1 MKQTK
6 MTDMR
11 KILSLLAVG
20 VAAMAMV
27 SCENQ
32 DTDFPDFDYQ
42 TGYFAYQTP
51 IRTLVLGTDEVNNN
65 TTDNE
70 HKVRIYAVAGGTR
83 NGIKATLGFEVDPD
97 LCKNLTFSDGTPVLA
112 MPSNYYT
119 IQGDQIPI
127 NGLNG
132 YVEVKLNEEFFK
144 DPKAIK
150 NTYVI
155 PLRLTD
161 EYAGVDSILRGEP
174 LVENP
179 WRLQSSDWSIPPK
192 DYVLYLVKFI
202 SPWSGNYLRRGVDVI
217 TEGGQTTTNVRHEEY
232 LEYDEIYNLATT
244 ALNRVSCRFDDNC
257 NLLLTFSEDG
267 SECTFATDN
276 PDYTVSGTGKYVYK
290 EDNPSPDFWD
300 ERARDMIYLDYTV
313 TTAGRTV
320 ATKDTLVARD
330 RAISGAP
337 EEFLYSYKPE

>member
-1 MKQTK
+1 
-6 MTDMR
+6 MR

-51 IRTLVLGTDEVNNN
+51 IRTLVLGNDERTNNSI
-65 TTDNE
+65 DNE

-83 NGIKATLGFEVDPD
+83 NGIKATLGFVVDEN
-97 LCKNLTFSDGTPVLA
+97 LCNNLEFSDGTPVLP
-112 MPSNYYT
+112 MPSDWYT

-132 YVEVKLNEEFFK
+132 YVEVQLNDAFFN
-144 DPKAIK
+144 DPKAIT

-179 WRLQSSDWSIPPK
+179 WRLQSSDWSIAPK

-202 SPWSGNYLRRGVDVI
+202 SPWSGNYLRRGIDVI
-217 TEGGQTTTNVRHEEY
+217 NENGTTTTNIRHEQYIER
-232 LEYDEIYNLATT
+232 DEIYNLATQ
-244 ALNRVSCRFDDNC
+244 ALNTVSCKFDDNC
-257 NLLLTFSEDG
+257 NLILKFNEETK
-267 SECTFATDN
+267 ECTITTDN
-276 PDYTVSGTGKYVYK
+276 NAYTVTGTGKFVEK
-290 EDNPSPDFWD
+290 VPEEVWS
-300 ERARDMIYLDYTV
+300 EKARDVIYLDYTV
-313 TTAGRTV
+313 TTAGKTV

-330 RAISGAP
+330 RAVSGTA
-337 EEFLYSYKPE
+337 EEFSYTYKAQ

>member
-1 MKQTK
+1 
-6 MTDMR
+6 MR

-51 IRTLVLGTDEVNNN
+51 IRTLVLGNDERVDNSI
-65 TTDNE
+65 DNE
-70 HKVRIYAVAGGTR
+70 GKVRIYAVAGGTR
-83 NGIKATLGFEVDPD
+83 NGIKATLGFVVDEN
-97 LCKNLTFSDGTPVLA
+97 LCNNLEFSDGTPVLA

-132 YVEVKLNEEFFK
+132 YVEVQLNDAFFN
-144 DPKAIK
+144 DLKAIK

-179 WRLQSSDWSIPPK
+179 WRLQSSDWSIAPK

-202 SPWSGNYLRRGVDVI
+202 SPWSGNYLRRGIDVI
-217 TEGGQTTTNVRHEEY
+217 KENGTTTTNVRHEKY
-232 LEYDEIYNLATT
+232 IEYDEVFNLATT
-244 ALNRVSCRFDDNC
+244 ALNTVSYKFDDNC
-257 NLLLTFSEDG
+257 NLLLTFDEETK
-267 SECTFATDN
+267 ECTLRTDN
-276 PDYTVSGTGKYVYK
+276 KAYTVTGTGKFVEK
-290 EDNPSPDFWD
+290 VPDEVWS
-300 ERARDMIYLDYTV
+300 EKARDVIYLDYTV
-313 TTAGRTV
+313 TTAGKTV

-330 RAISGAP
+330 RAVSGTA
-337 EEFLYSYKPE
+337 EEFSYIYNAQ

>member
-1 MKQTK
+1 

-70 HKVRIYAVAGGTR
+70 HKVWIYAVTGGTR
-83 NGIKATLGFEVDPD
+83 NGIKASLGFDVDPS
-97 LCKNLTFSDGTPVLA
+97 LCDHLFFDDGRPVEV
-112 MPSNYYT
+112 MPDNYYT
-119 IQGDQIPI
+119 INGNAIPI
-127 NGLNG
+127 NGMNG
-132 YVEVKLNEEFFK
+132 YVEVQLSDEFFN
-144 DPKAIK
+144 DPKAIT

-155 PLRLTD
+155 PLRLND
-161 EYAGVDSILRGEP
+161 NYSGVDSILRGEP
-174 LVENP
+174 RVGVDNP
-179 WRLQSSDWSIPPK
+179 WRLQATDWRVPPQ

-217 TEGGQTTTNVRHEEY
+217 TEGGQKTTNVRHEEY

-244 ALNRVSCRFDDNC
+244 ALGLNTVSCRFDDNC
-257 NLLLTFSEDG
+257 NLRLTFSEDG
-267 SECTFATDN
+267 SECTFDTDN

-290 EDNPSPDFWD
+290 EDNPSPDFWA
-300 ERARDMIYLDYTV
+300 ERARDMIYLNYKVKTPTGKTV
-313 TTAGRTV
+313 E
-320 ATKDTLVARD
+320 TKDTLVARD

-337 EEFLYSYKPE
+337 EEFSYSYKPE

>member
-1 MKQTK
+1 
-6 MTDMR
+6 MR

-51 IRTLVLGTDEVNNN
+51 IRTLVLGNDERTNNSI
-65 TTDNE
+65 DNE

-83 NGIKATLGFEVDPD
+83 NGIKATLGFVVDEN
-97 LCKNLTFSDGTPVLA
+97 LCNNLEFSDGTPVLP
-112 MPSNYYT
+112 MPSDWYT

-132 YVEVKLNEEFFK
+132 YVEVQLNDAFFN
-144 DPKAIK
+144 DPKAIT

-179 WRLQSSDWSIPPK
+179 WRLQSSDWSIAPK

-202 SPWSGNYLRRGVDVI
+202 SPWSGNYLRRGIDKI
-217 TEGGQTTTNVRHEEY
+217 EENGTTTTNVRHEQY
-232 LEYDEIYNLATT
+232 IEYDEVFNLATT
-244 ALNRVSCRFDDNC
+244 ALNTVSYKFDNNC
-257 NLLLTFSEDG
+257 NLLLRFNEETK
-267 SECTFATDN
+267 ECTLSTDN
-276 PDYTVSGTGKYVYK
+276 KAYTVTGTGKFVEK
-290 EDNPSPDFWD
+290 VPDEVWS
-300 ERARDMIYLDYTV
+300 EKARDVIYLDYTV
-313 TTAGRTV
+313 TTAGKTV

-330 RAISGAP
+330 RGVSGTA
-337 EEFLYSYKPE
+337 EEFSYIYNAQ

>member
-1 MKQTK
+1 
-6 MTDMR
+6 MR

-51 IRTLVLGTDEVNNN
+51 IRTLVLGNDERTNNSI
-65 TTDNE
+65 DNE

-83 NGIKATLGFEVDPD
+83 NGIKATLGFVVDEN
-97 LCKNLTFSDGTPVLA
+97 LCNNLEFSDGTPVLP
-112 MPSNYYT
+112 MPSDWYT

-132 YVEVKLNEEFFK
+132 YVEVQLNEEFFK

-179 WRLQSSDWSIPPK
+179 WRLQSSDWSIAPK

-202 SPWSGNYLRRGVDVI
+202 SPWSGNYLRRGIDI
-217 TEGGQTTTNVRHEEY
+217 INENGQTTTNVRHEQY
-232 LEYDEIYNLATT
+232 IEYDEVFNLATT
-244 ALNRVSCRFDDNC
+244 ALNTVSYKFDDNC
-257 NLLLTFSEDG
+257 NLLLNFNAETK
-267 SECTFATDN
+267 ECTLTTDN
-276 PDYTVSGTGKYVYK
+276 NAYTVTGTGKFVEK
-290 EDNPSPDFWD
+290 DPDQVWG
-300 ERARDMIYLDYTV
+300 EKARDVIYLDYTV
-313 TTAGRTV
+313 TTAGKTV

-330 RAISGAP
+330 RAVSGTA
-337 EEFLYSYKPE
+337 EEFSYIYNAQ

>member
-1 MKQTK
+1 
-6 MTDMR
+6 MR

-20 VAAMAMV
+20 AAAMAMV

-70 HKVRIYAVAGGTR
+70 HKVWIYAVAGGTR
-83 NGIKATLGFEVDPD
+83 NGIKASLGFDVDPS
-97 LCKNLTFSDGTPVLA
+97 LCDHLFFDDGRPVEV
-112 MPSNYYT
+112 MPDNYYT
-119 IQGDQIPI
+119 INGNAIPI

-132 YVEVKLNEEFFK
+132 YVEVQLSDEFFQ
-144 DPKAIK
+144 DPKAIT

-155 PLRLTD
+155 PLRLNNN
-161 EYAGVDSILRGEP
+161 YSGVDSILRGDP

-179 WRLQSSDWSIPPK
+179 WRLQSSDWSVAPK

-244 ALNRVSCRFDDNC
+244 ALNTVSCRFDDNC

-276 PDYTVSGTGKYVYK
+276 PDYTVTGTGKYVYK
-290 EDNPSPDFWD
+290 EDNPSPDFWN
-300 ERARDMIYLDYTV
+300 EKARDMIYLDYTV
-313 TTAGRTV
+313 TTAGKTV

-330 RAISGAP
+330 RAVSGTA
-337 EEFLYSYKPE
+337 EEFSYTYNAQ

>member
-1 MKQTK
+1 
-6 MTDMR
+6 MR

-51 IRTLVLGTDEVNNN
+51 IRTLVLGNDERTNNSL
-65 TTDNE
+65 DNA

-83 NGIKATLGFEVDPD
+83 NGIKATLGFVVDES
-97 LCKNLTFSDGTPVLA
+97 LCNNLEFSDGTPVLP
-112 MPSNYYT
+112 MPSDWYT

-132 YVEVKLNEEFFK
+132 YVEVQLNDAFFN
-144 DPKAIK
+144 DPKAIT

-161 EYAGVDSILRGEP
+161 DFAGVDSVLRGDP

-179 WRLQSSDWSIPPK
+179 WRLQASDWSIVPK

-202 SPWSGNYLRRGVDVI
+202 SPWSGNYLRRGIDVI
-217 TEGGQTTTNVRHEEY
+217 NENGQTTTNVRHEQY
-232 LEYDEIYNLATT
+232 IEYDEIFNLATT
-244 ALNRVSCRFDDNC
+244 ALNTVSYKFDDNC
-257 NLLLTFSEDG
+257 NLLLNFNAETK
-267 SECTFATDN
+267 ECTLTTDN
-276 PDYTVSGTGKYVYK
+276 NAYTVTGTGKFVEK
-290 EDNPSPDFWD
+290 DPDQVWG
-300 ERARDMIYLDYTV
+300 EKARDVIYLDYTV
-313 TTAGRTV
+313 TTAGKTV

-330 RAISGAP
+330 RAVSGTA
-337 EEFLYSYKPE
+337 EEFSYTYNAQ

>member
-1 MKQTK
+1 
-6 MTDMR
+6 MR

-51 IRTLVLGTDEVNNN
+51 IRTLVLGNDERTNNSL
-65 TTDNE
+65 DNA

-83 NGIKATLGFEVDPD
+83 NGIKASLGFDVDES
-97 LCKNLTFSDGTPVLA
+97 LCNNLTFSDDTPVKP
-112 MPSNYYT
+112 MPKEYYT
-119 IQGDQIPI
+119 ILGDQIPI

-132 YVEVKLNEEFFK
+132 YVEVQLNDAFFN
-144 DPKAIK
+144 DPKAIT

-179 WRLQSSDWSIPPK
+179 WRLQSSDWSIAPK

-202 SPWSGNYLRRGVDVI
+202 SPWSGNYLRRGIDVI
-217 TEGGQTTTNVRHEEY
+217 NENGTTKTNVRHEQY
-232 LEYDEIYNLATT
+232 IEYDEVFNMPTVS
-244 ALNRVSCRFDDNC
+244 LNTVSYKFDDNC

-267 SECTFATDN
+267 TECTFATDN
-276 PDYTVSGTGKYVYK
+276 NAYTVTGTGKFVEK
-290 EDNPSPDFWD
+290 VPEEVWS
-300 ERARDMIYLDYTV
+300 EKARDVIYLDYTV
-313 TTAGRTV
+313 TTAGKTV

-330 RAISGAP
+330 RAVSGTA
-337 EEFLYSYKPE
+337 EEFSYTYNAQ

>member
-1 MKQTK
+1 
-6 MTDMR
+6 MR

-51 IRTLVLGTDEVNNN
+51 IRTLVLGNDERTNNSI
-65 TTDNE
+65 DNE
-70 HKVRIYAVAGGTR
+70 GKVRIYAVAGGTR
-83 NGIKATLGFEVDPD
+83 NGIKATLGFVVDEN
-97 LCKNLTFSDGTPVLA
+97 LCNNLEFSDGTPVLA

-132 YVEVKLNEEFFK
+132 YVEVQLNEEFFK
-144 DPKAIK
+144 DHKAIK

-161 EYAGVDSILRGEP
+161 EYAGVDSILRGKP

-179 WRLQSSDWSIPPK
+179 WRLQSSDWSIAPK

-217 TEGGQTTTNVRHEEY
+217 TENGTTTTNVRHEQY
-232 LEYDEIYNLATT
+232 IEYDEIFNLATT
-244 ALNRVSCRFDDNC
+244 ALNTVSYKFDDNC
-257 NLLLTFSEDG
+257 NLLLTFNEETK
-267 SECTFATDN
+267 ECRLRTDN
-276 PDYTVSGTGKYVYK
+276 NAYTVTGTGKFVEK
-290 EDNPSPDFWD
+290 VPEEVWSEKP
-300 ERARDMIYLDYTV
+300 RDVIYLDYTV
-313 TTAGRTV
+313 TTAGKTV

-330 RAISGAP
+330 RAVSGTA
-337 EEFLYSYKPE
+337 EEFSYIYNAQ

>member
-1 MKQTK
+1 
-6 MTDMR
+6 
-11 KILSLLAVG
+11 
-20 VAAMAMV
+20 MAMV

-70 HKVRIYAVAGGTR
+70 HKVWIYAVAGGTR
-83 NGIKATLGFEVDPD
+83 NGIKASLGFDVDPS
-97 LCKNLTFSDGTPVLA
+97 LCDHLFFDDGRPVEV
-112 MPSNYYT
+112 MPDNYYT
-119 IQGDQIPI
+119 INGNAIPI

-132 YVEVKLNEEFFK
+132 YVEVQLSDEFFQ
-144 DPKAIK
+144 DPKAIT

-155 PLRLTD
+155 PLRLNNN
-161 EYAGVDSILRGEP
+161 YSGVDSILRGDP

-179 WRLQSSDWSIPPK
+179 WRLQSSDWSVAPK

-244 ALNRVSCRFDDNC
+244 ALNTVSCRFDDNC

-276 PDYTVSGTGKYVYK
+276 PDYTVTGTGKYVYK
-290 EDNPSPDFWD
+290 EDNPSPDFWN
-300 ERARDMIYLDYTV
+300 EKARDMIYLDYTV
-313 TTAGRTV
+313 TTAGKTV

-330 RAISGAP
+330 RAVSGTA
-337 EEFLYSYKPE
+337 EEFSYTYNAQ

>member
-1 MKQTK
+1 
-6 MTDMR
+6 
-11 KILSLLAVG
+11 
-20 VAAMAMV
+20 MAMV

-51 IRTLVLGTDEVNNN
+51 IRTLVLGNDERTNNSI
-65 TTDNE
+65 DNE

-83 NGIKATLGFEVDPD
+83 NGIKATLGFVVDEN
-97 LCKNLTFSDGTPVLA
+97 LCNNLEFSDGTPVLP
-112 MPSNYYT
+112 MPSDWYT

-132 YVEVKLNEEFFK
+132 YVEVQLNDAFFN
-144 DPKAIK
+144 DPKAIT

-179 WRLQSSDWSIPPK
+179 WRLQSSDWSIAPK

-202 SPWSGNYLRRGVDVI
+202 SPWSGNYLRRGIDKI
-217 TEGGQTTTNVRHEEY
+217 EENGTTTTNVRHEQY
-232 LEYDEIYNLATT
+232 IEYDEVFNLATT
-244 ALNRVSCRFDDNC
+244 ALNTVSYKFDNNC
-257 NLLLTFSEDG
+257 NLLLRFNEETK
-267 SECTFATDN
+267 ECTLSTDN
-276 PDYTVSGTGKYVYK
+276 KAYTVTGTGKFVEK
-290 EDNPSPDFWD
+290 VPDEVWS
-300 ERARDMIYLDYTV
+300 EKARDVIYLDYTV
-313 TTAGRTV
+313 TTAGKTV

-330 RAISGAP
+330 RGVSGTA
-337 EEFLYSYKPE
+337 EEFSYIYNAQ

>member
-1 MKQTK
+1 
-6 MTDMR
+6 
-11 KILSLLAVG
+11 
-20 VAAMAMV
+20 MAMV

-51 IRTLVLGTDEVNNN
+51 IRTLVLGNDERTNNSI
-65 TTDNE
+65 DNE

-83 NGIKATLGFEVDPD
+83 NGIKATLGFVVDEN
-97 LCKNLTFSDGTPVLA
+97 LCNNLEFSDGTPVLP
-112 MPSNYYT
+112 MPSDWYT

-132 YVEVKLNEEFFK
+132 YVEVQLNDAFFN
-144 DPKAIK
+144 DPKAIT

-179 WRLQSSDWSIPPK
+179 WRLQSSDWSIAPK

-202 SPWSGNYLRRGVDVI
+202 SPWSGNYLRRGIDVI
-217 TEGGQTTTNVRHEEY
+217 NENGTTTTNVRHEQY
-232 LEYDEIYNLATT
+232 IEYDEVFNMPTVS
-244 ALNRVSCRFDDNC
+244 LNTVSYKFDDNC

-267 SECTFATDN
+267 TECTFATDN
-276 PDYTVSGTGKYVYK
+276 NAYTVTGTGKFVEK
-290 EDNPSPDFWD
+290 VPEEVWS
-300 ERARDMIYLDYTV
+300 EKARDVIYLDYTV
-313 TTAGRTV
+313 TTAGKTV

-330 RAISGAP
+330 RAVSGTA
-337 EEFLYSYKPE
+337 EEFSYTYNAQ

>member
-1 MKQTK
+1 

-51 IRTLVLGTDEVNNN
+51 IRTLVLGNDERTNNSI
-65 TTDNE
+65 DNE

-83 NGIKATLGFEVDPD
+83 NGIKATLGFVVDEN
-97 LCKNLTFSDGTPVLA
+97 LCNNLEFSDGTPVLP
-112 MPSNYYT
+112 MPSDWYT

-132 YVEVKLNEEFFK
+132 YVEVQLNDAFFK

-161 EYAGVDSILRGEP
+161 EYAGVDSILRGKP

-179 WRLQSSDWSIPPK
+179 WRLQSSDWSIAPK

-202 SPWSGNYLRRGVDVI
+202 SPWSGNYLRRGIDKI
-217 TEGGQTTTNVRHEEY
+217 EENGTTTTNVRHEQY
-232 LEYDEIYNLATT
+232 IEYDEVFNLATT
-244 ALNRVSCRFDDNC
+244 ELNTVSYKFDNNC
-257 NLLLTFSEDG
+257 NLLLTFNEETK
-267 SECTFATDN
+267 ECTLRTDN
-276 PDYTVSGTGKYVYK
+276 KAYTVTGTGKFVEK
-290 EDNPSPDFWD
+290 VPDEVWS
-300 ERARDMIYLDYTV
+300 EKPRDVIYLDYKVTV
-313 TTAGRTV
+313 KTTGKTV
-320 ATKDTLVARD
+320 ETKDTLVARD
-330 RAISGAP
+330 RAVSGTA
-337 EEFLYSYKPE
+337 EEFSYIYNAQ

>member
-1 MKQTK
+1 
-6 MTDMR
+6 
-11 KILSLLAVG
+11 
-20 VAAMAMV
+20 MAMV

-70 HKVRIYAVAGGTR
+70 HKVWIYAVAGGTR
-83 NGIKATLGFEVDPD
+83 NGIKASLGFDVDPS
-97 LCKNLTFSDGTPVLA
+97 LCDHLFFDDGRPVEP

-119 IQGDQIPI
+119 INGNAIPI

-132 YVEVKLNEEFFK
+132 YVEVQLSDEFFQ
-144 DPKAIK
+144 DPKAIT

-155 PLRLTD
+155 PLRLNNN
-161 EYAGVDSILRGEP
+161 YSGVDSILRGDP

-179 WRLQSSDWSIPPK
+179 WRLQSSDWSVAPK

-244 ALNRVSCRFDDNC
+244 ALNINTVSCRFDDNC

-290 EDNPSPDFWD
+290 EDNPSPDFWA

-337 EEFLYSYKPE
+337 EEFSYSYKPE

>member
-1 MKQTK
+1 

-51 IRTLVLGTDEVNNN
+51 IRTLVLGNDERTNNSI
-65 TTDNE
+65 DNE

-83 NGIKATLGFEVDPD
+83 NGIKATLGFVVDEN
-97 LCKNLTFSDGTPVLA
+97 LCNNLEFSDGTPVLP
-112 MPSNYYT
+112 MPSDWYT

-132 YVEVKLNEEFFK
+132 YVEVQLNDAFFN
-144 DPKAIK
+144 DPKAIT

-179 WRLQSSDWSIPPK
+179 WRLQSSDWSIAPK

-202 SPWSGNYLRRGVDVI
+202 SPWSGNYLRRGKDVI
-217 TEGGQTTTNVRHEEY
+217 KENGTTTTNVRHEQY
-232 LEYDEIYNLATT
+232 IEYDEVFNLATT
-244 ALNRVSCRFDDNC
+244 ALNTVSYKFDNNC

-276 PDYTVSGTGKYVYK
+276 PDYSVSGTGKYVYK
-290 EDNPSPDFWD
+290 EDNPSPDFWA
-300 ERARDMIYLDYTV
+300 ERARDMIYLDYKVTV
-313 TTAGRTV
+313 KTTGKTV
-320 ATKDTLVARD
+320 ETTDTLVARD
-330 RAISGAP
+330 RAVSGTA
-337 EEFLYSYKPE
+337 EEFSYIYNAQ

>member
-1 MKQTK
+1 

-20 VAAMAMV
+20 AAAMAMV

-70 HKVRIYAVAGGTR
+70 HKVWIYAVAGGTR
-83 NGIKATLGFEVDPD
+83 NGIKASLGFDVDPS
-97 LCKNLTFSDGTPVLA
+97 LCDHLFFDDGRPVEV
-112 MPSNYYT
+112 MPDNYYT
-119 IQGDQIPI
+119 INGNAIPI

-132 YVEVKLNEEFFK
+132 YVEVQLSDEFFQ
-144 DPKAIK
+144 DPKAIT

-155 PLRLTD
+155 PLRLNNN
-161 EYAGVDSILRGEP
+161 YSGVDSILRGDP

-179 WRLQSSDWSIPPK
+179 WRLQSSDWSVAPK

-244 ALNRVSCRFDDNC
+244 ALNTVSCRFDDNC

-276 PDYTVSGTGKYVYK
+276 PDYTVTGTGKYVYK
-290 EDNPSPDFWD
+290 EDNPSPDFWN
-300 ERARDMIYLDYTV
+300 EKARDMIYLDYTV
-313 TTAGRTV
+313 TTAGKTV

-330 RAISGAP
+330 RAVSGTA
-337 EEFLYSYKPE
+337 EEFSYTYNAQ

>member
-1 MKQTK
+1 
-6 MTDMR
+6 
-11 KILSLLAVG
+11 
-20 VAAMAMV
+20 MAMV

-51 IRTLVLGTDEVNNN
+51 IRTLVLGNDERTNNSI
-65 TTDNE
+65 DNE

-83 NGIKATLGFEVDPD
+83 NGIKATLGFVVDEN
-97 LCKNLTFSDGTPVLA
+97 LCNNLEFSDGTPVLP
-112 MPSNYYT
+112 MPSDWYT

-132 YVEVKLNEEFFK
+132 YVEVQLNDAFFN
-144 DPKAIK
+144 DPKAIT

-179 WRLQSSDWSIPPK
+179 WRLQSSDWSIAPK

-202 SPWSGNYLRRGVDVI
+202 SPWSGNYLRRGIDKI
-217 TEGGQTTTNVRHEEY
+217 EENGTTTTNVRHEQY
-232 LEYDEIYNLATT
+232 IEYDEVFNLATT
-244 ALNRVSCRFDDNC
+244 ALNTVSYKFDNNC
-257 NLLLTFSEDG
+257 NLLLRFNEETK
-267 SECTFATDN
+267 ECTLSTDN
-276 PDYTVSGTGKYVYK
+276 KAYTVTGTGKFVEK
-290 EDNPSPDFWD
+290 VPEEVWS
-300 ERARDMIYLDYTV
+300 EKARDVIYLDYTV
-313 TTAGRTV
+313 TTAGKTV

-330 RAISGAP
+330 RAVSGAP
-337 EEFLYSYKPE
+337 EEFSYIYNAQ

>member
-1 MKQTK
+1 

-70 HKVRIYAVAGGTR
+70 HKVWIYAVAGGTR
-83 NGIKATLGFEVDPD
+83 NGIKASLGFDVDPS
-97 LCKNLTFSDGTPVLA
+97 LCDHLFFDDGRPVEP

-119 IQGDQIPI
+119 INGNAIPI

-132 YVEVKLNEEFFK
+132 YVEVQLSDEFFQ
-144 DPKAIK
+144 DPKAIT

-155 PLRLTD
+155 PLRLNNN
-161 EYAGVDSILRGEP
+161 YSGVDSILRGDP

-179 WRLQSSDWSIPPK
+179 WRLQSSDWSVAPK

-244 ALNRVSCRFDDNC
+244 ALNTVSCRFDDNC

-290 EDNPSPDFWD
+290 EDNPSPDFWA

-330 RAISGAP
+330 RAISGTA
-337 EEFLYSYKPE
+337 EEFSCSYKPE

>member
-1 MKQTK
+1 
-6 MTDMR
+6 
-11 KILSLLAVG
+11 
-20 VAAMAMV
+20 MAMV

-51 IRTLVLGTDEVNNN
+51 IRTLVLGNDERTNNSL
-65 TTDNE
+65 DNA

-83 NGIKATLGFEVDPD
+83 NGIKATLGFVVDEN
-97 LCKNLTFSDGTPVLA
+97 LCNNLEFSDGTPVLP
-112 MPSNYYT
+112 MPSDWYT

-132 YVEVKLNEEFFK
+132 YVEVQLNDAFFN
-144 DPKAIK
+144 DPKAIT

-179 WRLQSSDWSIPPK
+179 WRLQSSDWSIAPK

-202 SPWSGNYLRRGVDVI
+202 SPWSGNYLRRGIDVI
-217 TEGGQTTTNVRHEEY
+217 NENGTTTTNVRHEQY
-232 LEYDEIYNLATT
+232 IEYDEVFNMPTVS
-244 ALNRVSCRFDDNC
+244 LNTVSYKFDDNC
-257 NLLLTFSEDG
+257 NLLLKFSEDG
-267 SECTFATDN
+267 TECTFATDN
-276 PDYTVSGTGKYVYK
+276 NAYTVTGTGKFVEK
-290 EDNPSPDFWD
+290 VPEEVWS
-300 ERARDMIYLDYTV
+300 EKARDVIYLDYTV
-313 TTAGRTV
+313 TTAGKTV

-330 RAISGAP
+330 RAVSGTA
-337 EEFLYSYKPE
+337 EEFSYTYNAQ

>member
-1 MKQTK
+1 
-6 MTDMR
+6 MR

-51 IRTLVLGTDEVNNN
+51 IRTLVLGNDERTNNSI
-65 TTDNE
+65 DNE

-83 NGIKATLGFEVDPD
+83 NGIKATLGFVVDEN
-97 LCKNLTFSDGTPVLA
+97 LCNNLEFSDGTPVLP
-112 MPSNYYT
+112 MPSDWYT

-132 YVEVKLNEEFFK
+132 YVEVQLNDAFFK
-144 DPKAIK
+144 DPKAIT

-202 SPWSGNYLRRGVDVI
+202 SPWSGNYLRRGIDVI
-217 TEGGQTTTNVRHEEY
+217 NENGTTTTNVRHEQY
-232 LEYDEIYNLATT
+232 IEYDEVFNLATT
-244 ALNRVSCRFDDNC
+244 ALNTVSYKFDDNC
-257 NLLLTFSEDG
+257 NLLLTFNEETK
-267 SECTFATDN
+267 ECTLRTDN
-276 PDYTVSGTGKYVYK
+276 NAYTVTGTGKFVEK
-290 EDNPSPDFWD
+290 VPEEVWS
-300 ERARDMIYLDYTV
+300 EKARDVIYLDYTV
-313 TTAGRTV
+313 TTAGKKV

-330 RAISGAP
+330 RAVSGTA
-337 EEFLYSYKPE
+337 EEFSCSYKPE

>member
-1 MKQTK
+1 
-6 MTDMR
+6 MR

-70 HKVRIYAVAGGTR
+70 HKVWIYAVAGGTR
-83 NGIKATLGFEVDPD
+83 NGIKASLGFDVDPS
-97 LCKNLTFSDGTPVLA
+97 LCDHLFFDDGRPVEP

-119 IQGDQIPI
+119 INGNAIPI

-132 YVEVKLNEEFFK
+132 YVEVQLSDEFFQ
-144 DPKAIK
+144 DPKAIT

-155 PLRLTD
+155 PLRLNNN
-161 EYAGVDSILRGEP
+161 YSGVDSILRGDP

-179 WRLQSSDWSIPPK
+179 WRLQSSDWSVAPK

-244 ALNRVSCRFDDNC
+244 ALNINTVSCRFDDNC

-290 EDNPSPDFWD
+290 EDNPSPDFWA

-337 EEFLYSYKPE
+337 EEFSYSYKPE

>member
-1 MKQTK
+1 
-6 MTDMR
+6 MR

-51 IRTLVLGTDEVNNN
+51 IRTLVLGNDERTNNSI
-65 TTDNE
+65 DNE

-83 NGIKATLGFEVDPD
+83 NGIKATLGFVVDEN
-97 LCKNLTFSDGTPVLA
+97 LCNNLEFSDGTPVLA

-132 YVEVKLNEEFFK
+132 YVEVQLNEEFFK
-144 DPKAIK
+144 DPKAIT

-174 LVENP
+174 RVGVDNP
-179 WRLQSSDWSIPPK
+179 WRLQATDWRVPPQ

-202 SPWSGNYLRRGVDVI
+202 SPWSGNYLRRGIDKI
-217 TEGGQTTTNVRHEEY
+217 TENGTTTTNVRHEQY
-232 LEYDEIYNLATT
+232 IEYDEVFNLATT
-244 ALNRVSCRFDDNC
+244 APTPNTVSYKFDNNC

-267 SECTFATDN
+267 SECTFRTNN
-276 PDYTVSGTGKYVYK
+276 PDYKVSGTGKYVYK
-290 EDNPSPDFWD
+290 EDNPKPDFWS
-300 ERARDMIYLDYTV
+300 EKARDVIYLDYKVTV
-313 TTAGRTV
+313 KTTGKTV
-320 ATKDTLVARD
+320 ETKDTLVARD

-337 EEFLYSYKPE
+337 EEFSYSYKPE

>member
-1 MKQTK
+1 

-51 IRTLVLGTDEVNNN
+51 IRTLVLGNDERTNNSI
-65 TTDNE
+65 DNE

-83 NGIKATLGFEVDPD
+83 NGIKATLGFVVDEN
-97 LCKNLTFSDGTPVLA
+97 LCNNLEFSDGTPVLP
-112 MPSNYYT
+112 MPSDWYT

-132 YVEVKLNEEFFK
+132 YVEVQLNDAFFN
-144 DPKAIK
+144 DPKAIT

-179 WRLQSSDWSIPPK
+179 WRLQSSDWSVAPK

-202 SPWSGNYLRRGVDVI
+202 SPWSGNYLRRGIDVI
-217 TEGGQTTTNVRHEEY
+217 NENGTTTTNVRHEQY
-232 LEYDEIYNLATT
+232 IEYDEVFNLATT
-244 ALNRVSCRFDDNC
+244 ALNTVSYKFDDNC
-257 NLLLTFSEDG
+257 NLLLTFNEETK
-267 SECTFATDN
+267 ECTLSTDN
-276 PDYTVSGTGKYVYK
+276 NAYTVTGTGKFVEK
-290 EDNPSPDFWD
+290 VPEEVWS
-300 ERARDMIYLDYTV
+300 EKARDVIYLDYTV
-313 TTAGRTV
+313 TTAGKTV

-330 RAISGAP
+330 RAVSGTA
-337 EEFLYSYKPE
+337 EEFSYIYNAQ

>member
-1 MKQTK
+1 
-6 MTDMR
+6 MR

-217 TEGGQTTTNVRHEEY
+217 NENGTTTTNIRHEQYIER
-232 LEYDEIYNLATT
+232 DEIYNLATQ
-244 ALNRVSCRFDDNC
+244 ALNTVSCKFDDNC
-257 NLLLTFSEDG
+257 NLILKFNEETK
-267 SECTFATDN
+267 ECTITTDN
-276 PDYTVSGTGKYVYK
+276 NAYTVTGTGKFVEK
-290 EDNPSPDFWD
+290 VPEEVWS
-300 ERARDMIYLDYTV
+300 EKARDVIYLDYTV
-313 TTAGRTV
+313 TTAGKTV

-330 RAISGAP
+330 RAVSGTA
-337 EEFLYSYKPE
+337 EEFSYTYKAQ

>member
-1 MKQTK
+1 
-6 MTDMR
+6 MR

-70 HKVRIYAVAGGTR
+70 HKVWIYAVAGGTR
-83 NGIKATLGFEVDPD
+83 NGIKASLGFDVDPS
-97 LCKNLTFSDGTPVLA
+97 LCDHLFFDDGRPVEP

-119 IQGDQIPI
+119 INGNAIPI

-132 YVEVKLNEEFFK
+132 YVEVQLSDEFFQ
-144 DPKAIK
+144 DPKAIT

-155 PLRLTD
+155 PLRLNNN
-161 EYAGVDSILRGEP
+161 YSGVDSILRGDP

-179 WRLQSSDWSIPPK
+179 WRLQSSDWSVAPK

-244 ALNRVSCRFDDNC
+244 ALNTVSCRFDDNC

-290 EDNPSPDFWD
+290 EDNPSPDFWA

-337 EEFLYSYKPE
+337 EEFSYSYKPE

>member
-1 MKQTK
+1 
-6 MTDMR
+6 MR

-51 IRTLVLGTDEVNNN
+51 IRTLVLGNDERTNNSI
-65 TTDNE
+65 DNE

-83 NGIKATLGFEVDPD
+83 NGIKATLGFVVDEN
-97 LCKNLTFSDGTPVLA
+97 LCNNLEFSDGTPVLP
-112 MPSNYYT
+112 MPSDWYT

-132 YVEVKLNEEFFK
+132 YVEVQLNDAFFN
-144 DPKAIK
+144 DPKAIT

-217 TEGGQTTTNVRHEEY
+217 NENGTTTTNIRHEQYIER
-232 LEYDEIYNLATT
+232 DEIYNLATQ
-244 ALNRVSCRFDDNC
+244 ALNTVSCKFDDNC
-257 NLLLTFSEDG
+257 NLILKFNEETK
-267 SECTFATDN
+267 ECTITTDN
-276 PDYTVSGTGKYVYK
+276 NAYTVTGTGKFVEK
-290 EDNPSPDFWD
+290 VPEEVWS
-300 ERARDMIYLDYTV
+300 EKARDVIYLDYTV
-313 TTAGRTV
+313 TTAGKTV

-330 RAISGAP
+330 RAVSGTA
-337 EEFLYSYKPE
+337 EEFSYTYKAQ

>member
-1 MKQTK
+1 

-51 IRTLVLGTDEVNNN
+51 IRTLVLGNDERTNNSI
-65 TTDNE
+65 DNE

-83 NGIKATLGFEVDPD
+83 NGIKATLGFVVDEN
-97 LCKNLTFSDGTPVLA
+97 LCNNLEFSDGTPVLP
-112 MPSNYYT
+112 MPSDWYT

-132 YVEVKLNEEFFK
+132 YVEVQLNDAFFN
-144 DPKAIK
+144 DPKAIT

-179 WRLQSSDWSIPPK
+179 WRLQSSDWSIAPK

-202 SPWSGNYLRRGVDVI
+202 SPWSGNYLRRGIDKI
-217 TEGGQTTTNVRHEEY
+217 EENGTTTTNVRHEQY
-232 LEYDEIYNLATT
+232 IEYDEVFNLATT
-244 ALNRVSCRFDDNC
+244 ALNTVSYKFDNNC
-257 NLLLTFSEDG
+257 NLLLRFNEETK
-267 SECTFATDN
+267 ECTLSTDN
-276 PDYTVSGTGKYVYK
+276 KAYTVTGTGKFVEK
-290 EDNPSPDFWD
+290 VPDEVWS
-300 ERARDMIYLDYTV
+300 EKARDVIYLDYTV
-313 TTAGRTV
+313 TTAGKTV

-330 RAISGAP
+330 RGVSGTA
-337 EEFLYSYKPE
+337 EEFSYIYNAQ

>member
-1 MKQTK
+1 MKQTII
-6 MTDMR
+6 TDMR

-42 TGYFAYQTP
+42 TGYFPYQTP
-51 IRTLVLGTDEVNNN
+51 IRTLVLGNDERVDNS
-65 TTDNE
+65 TDNA

-83 NGIKATLGFEVDPD
+83 NGIKASLGFDVDES
-97 LCKNLTFSDGTPVLA
+97 LCNNLTFSDGTPVKP

-119 IQGDQIPI
+119 LAGNTIPI
-127 NGLNG
+127 SGMNG
-132 YVEVKLNEEFFK
+132 YVEVQLSDDFFA
-144 DPKAIK
+144 DPDAIK

-155 PLRLTD
+155 PLRLNNT
-161 EYAGVDSILRGEP
+161 YAGVDSILRGEP

-179 WRLQSSDWSIPPK
+179 WRLQSSDWSIVPK

-217 TEGGQTTTNVRHEEY
+217 NAGGTTTTNVRHEQY
-232 LEYDEIYNLATT
+232 IEYDEVFNLATT
-244 ALNRVSCRFDDNC
+244 ALNTVSYKFDDNC
-257 NLLLTFSEDG
+257 NLLLTFNEDG

-276 PDYTVSGTGKYVYK
+276 DAYTVTGTGKFVEK
-290 EDNPSPDFWD
+290 VPEEVWS
-300 ERARDMIYLDYTV
+300 EKARDVIYLDYTV
-313 TTAGRTV
+313 TTAGKTV

-330 RAISGAP
+330 RAVSGTA
-337 EEFLYSYKPE
+337 EEFSYIYNAQ

>member
-1 MKQTK
+1 
-6 MTDMR
+6 MR

-161 EYAGVDSILRGEP
+161 EYAGVDSILRGKP

-179 WRLQSSDWSIPPK
+179 WRLQSSDWSIAPK

-202 SPWSGNYLRRGVDVI
+202 SPWSGNYLRRGIDVI
-217 TEGGQTTTNVRHEEY
+217 NENGTTTTNIRHEQYIER
-232 LEYDEIYNLATT
+232 DEIYNLATQ
-244 ALNRVSCRFDDNC
+244 ALNTVSCKFDDNC
-257 NLLLTFSEDG
+257 NLILKFNEETK
-267 SECTFATDN
+267 ECTITTDN
-276 PDYTVSGTGKYVYK
+276 NAYTVTGTGKFVEK
-290 EDNPSPDFWD
+290 VPEEVWS
-300 ERARDMIYLDYTV
+300 EKARDVIYLDYTV
-313 TTAGRTV
+313 TTAGKTV

-330 RAISGAP
+330 RAVSGTA
-337 EEFLYSYKPE
+337 EEFSYTYKAQ

>member
-1 MKQTK
+1 
-6 MTDMR
+6 MR

-51 IRTLVLGTDEVNNN
+51 IRTLVLGNDERTNNSI
-65 TTDNE
+65 DNE

-83 NGIKATLGFEVDPD
+83 NGIKATLGFVVDEN
-97 LCKNLTFSDGTPVLA
+97 LCNNLEFSDGTPVLP
-112 MPSNYYT
+112 MPSDWYT

-132 YVEVKLNEEFFK
+132 YVEVQLNDAFFN
-144 DPKAIK
+144 DPKAIT

-179 WRLQSSDWSIPPK
+179 WRLQSSDWSIAPK

-202 SPWSGNYLRRGVDVI
+202 SPWSGNYLRRGIDKI
-217 TEGGQTTTNVRHEEY
+217 EENGTTTTNVRHEQY
-232 LEYDEIYNLATT
+232 IEYDEVFNLATT
-244 ALNRVSCRFDDNC
+244 ALNTVSYKFDNNC
-257 NLLLTFSEDG
+257 NLLLRFNEETK
-267 SECTFATDN
+267 ECTLSTDN
-276 PDYTVSGTGKYVYK
+276 KAYTVTGTGKFVEK
-290 EDNPSPDFWD
+290 VPEEVWS
-300 ERARDMIYLDYTV
+300 EKARDVIYLDYTV
-313 TTAGRTV
+313 TTAGKTV

-330 RAISGAP
+330 RAVSGAP
-337 EEFLYSYKPE
+337 EEFSYIYNAQ

>member
-1 MKQTK
+1 

-51 IRTLVLGTDEVNNN
+51 IRTLVLGNDERTNNSI
-65 TTDNE
+65 DNE

-83 NGIKATLGFEVDPD
+83 NGIKATLGFVVDEN
-97 LCKNLTFSDGTPVLA
+97 LCNNLEFSDGTPVLA

-179 WRLQSSDWSIPPK
+179 WRLQSSDWSIAPK

-217 TEGGQTTTNVRHEEY
+217 TENGTTTTNVRHEQY
-232 LEYDEIYNLATT
+232 IEYDEVFNLATT
-244 ALNRVSCRFDDNC
+244 ALNTVSYKFDDNC
-257 NLLLTFSEDG
+257 NLLLVFDPKTNEFKK
-267 SECTFATDN
+267 FVTDN
-276 PDYTVSGTGKYVYK
+276 PAYTVSGTAKFVEK
-290 EDNPSPDFWD
+290 VPEEVWSEKP
-300 ERARDMIYLDYTV
+300 RDVIYLDYTV
-313 TTAGRTV
+313 TTAGKTV

-330 RAISGAP
+330 RAVSGTA
-337 EEFLYSYKPE
+337 EEFSYIYNAQ

>member
-1 MKQTK
+1 
-6 MTDMR
+6 MR

-51 IRTLVLGTDEVNNN
+51 IRTLVLGNDERTNNSI
-65 TTDNE
+65 DNE

-83 NGIKATLGFEVDPD
+83 NGIKATLGFVVDEN
-97 LCKNLTFSDGTPVLA
+97 LCNNLEFSDGTPVLP
-112 MPSNYYT
+112 MPSDWYT

-132 YVEVKLNEEFFK
+132 YVEVQLNDAFFK
-144 DPKAIK
+144 DLKAIK

-161 EYAGVDSILRGEP
+161 EYAGVDSILRGKP

-179 WRLQSSDWSIPPK
+179 WRLQSSDWSIAPK

-202 SPWSGNYLRRGVDVI
+202 SPWSGNYLRRGKDVI
-217 TEGGQTTTNVRHEEY
+217 EENGTTTTNVRHEQY
-232 LEYDEIYNLATT
+232 IEYDEVFNLATT
-244 ALNRVSCRFDDNC
+244 ELNTVSYKFDNNC
-257 NLLLTFSEDG
+257 NLLLTFDEETK
-267 SECTFATDN
+267 ECTLRTDN
-276 PDYTVSGTGKYVYK
+276 NAYTVTGTGKFVEK
-290 EDNPSPDFWD
+290 VPDEVWS
-300 ERARDMIYLDYTV
+300 EKARDVIYLDYTV
-313 TTAGRTV
+313 TTAGKTV

-330 RAISGAP
+330 RAVSGTA
-337 EEFLYSYKPE
+337 EEFSYIYNAQ